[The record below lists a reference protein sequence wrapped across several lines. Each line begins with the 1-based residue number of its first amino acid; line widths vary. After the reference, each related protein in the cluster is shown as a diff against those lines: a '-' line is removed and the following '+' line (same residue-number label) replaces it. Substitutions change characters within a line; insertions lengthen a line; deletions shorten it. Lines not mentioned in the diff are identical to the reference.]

1 MKLGIYCFLASEID
15 AGLKKKL
22 LKETE
27 FVDDI
32 IQGMCLYAFVCW
44 GCVGKREHSDAWI
57 EYL

>member
-1 MKLGIYCFLASEID
+1 MQD
-15 AGLKKKL
+15 LKKKL

-27 FVDDI
+27 FVDGI